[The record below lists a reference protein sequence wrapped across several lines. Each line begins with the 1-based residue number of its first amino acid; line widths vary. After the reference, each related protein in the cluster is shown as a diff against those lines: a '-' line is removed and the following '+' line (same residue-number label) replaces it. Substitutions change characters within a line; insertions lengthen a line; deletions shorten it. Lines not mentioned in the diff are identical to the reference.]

1 MANENFEAKLQKSKE
16 LIDKLMNP
24 DITLEESI
32 KIYKE
37 GLESIKEA
45 QKLLEEAKL
54 KVQEISKTQS
64 GVES

>member
-54 KVQEISKTQS
+54 KVQEISKAQS
-64 GVES
+64 GAES

>member
-1 MANENFEAKLQKSKE
+1 MNSKSFEDKLHKSKE
-16 LIDKLMNP
+16 LVDKLMDP

-37 GLESIKEA
+37 GLETIKEA
-45 QKLLEEAKL
+45 QKMLEEAKL
-54 KVQEISKTQS
+54 KVEEIAKSIS

>member
-1 MANENFEAKLQKSKE
+1 MADVSFEKKLEKSKE
-16 LIDKLMNP
+16 LIDRLMNP
-24 DITLEESI
+24 EITLEESV

-45 QKLLEEAKL
+45 QKMLEEAKL
-54 KVQEISKTQS
+54 KVEEINKNIS

>member
-54 KVQEISKTQS
+54 KVKEISKTQS

>member
-1 MANENFEAKLQKSKE
+1 LDNKSFEQKLQKSKE
-16 LIDKLMNP
+16 LVDKLMDT

-37 GLESIKEA
+37 GLETIKEA
-45 QKLLEEAKL
+45 QKMLEEAKL
-54 KVQEISKTQS
+54 KVEEIAKNIS